1 MKRLICFLMLLFVVT
16 GCSYK
21 YNIEIDK
28 KKTVLEELNI
38 YELNSVFVNKG
49 TSANSFVDIN
59 INIYKKDSSLSQYN
73 ISKKISDPSSGV
85 IASASYD
92 SFSDYTKKTKVKK
105 NLFGRIELYEDSNYG
120 YFIASDYRGDVFFTD
135 EESDFINDKVEFNLK
150 LPFEV
155 ISNNADNIDT
165 EKGIYT
171 WYFDKDINDK
181 EVNVK
186 FNLKKIVIKE
196 NIFIKYIYLFLI
208 PVFIFMIVL
217 FIIIKNKRV
226 NKI

>member
-92 SFSDYTKKTKVKK
+92 SFSDYTKKTKIKK
-105 NLFGRIELYEDSNYG
+105 NLFGRIELYEWVDMSDRRQIYPSFLCKYAINPQNE
-120 YFIASDYRGDVFFTD
+120 IVHICSDYA
-135 EESDFINDKVEFNLK
+135 L
-150 LPFEV
+150 L
-155 ISNNADNIDT
+155 
-165 EKGIYT
+165 
-171 WYFDKDINDK
+171 
-181 EVNVK
+181 
-186 FNLKKIVIKE
+186 
-196 NIFIKYIYLFLI
+196 YLIL
-208 PVFIFMIVL
+208 
-217 FIIIKNKRV
+217 NH
-226 NKI
+226 